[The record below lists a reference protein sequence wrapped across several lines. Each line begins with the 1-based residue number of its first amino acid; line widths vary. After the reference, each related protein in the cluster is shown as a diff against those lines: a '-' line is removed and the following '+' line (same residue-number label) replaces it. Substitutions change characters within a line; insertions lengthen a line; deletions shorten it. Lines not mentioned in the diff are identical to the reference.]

1 MNSAATIGRCSYGIT
16 SHIKLIGCF
25 LSKLPIRN
33 LDTVKLGRLPFT
45 RVNGKFWLVAYGSF
59 GYIIVKWL
67 FMPFPS
73 EWFV

>member
-1 MNSAATIGRCSYGIT
+1 MNSAATTGRFSYAIT
-16 SHIKLIGCF
+16 FHSKLIGCF

-33 LDTVKLGRLPFT
+33 IDKVKLGRLPFV

-67 FMPFPS
+67 FMLFPS
-73 EWFV
+73 ESFV